1 MPTRG
6 GARKGA
12 GRKRQSERPRVAHA
26 PREDFRPEHPLHVT
40 LRMRDDVPC
49 LRAYKPWA
57 AIVRALRA
65 ARTRESLRVI
75 HYSVMTNHMHLLVEA
90 DGREALTLGM
100 RSLMTRLATALNHA
114 FARRGPVFAD
124 RFHARAVTTPRAT
137 RCALQYVL
145 LNARKHAAE
154 ADRLLAPGWI
164 DPYSSA
170 ARFEGWRGAPDLPH
184 ANADF
189 GTSPPRTWLLCWG
202 WRRHGPLALD
212 DLPGGHRGAQA
223 LRQAA

>member
-12 GRKRQSERPRVAHA
+12 GRKRQSPRPRVAHA
-26 PREDFRPEHPLHVT
+26 PRDDFRAEHPLHVT

-49 LRAYKPWA
+49 LRAYAPWA

-65 ARTRESLRVI
+65 ARARASLRVV
-75 HYSVMTNHMHLLVEA
+75 HDSVMTNHLHLLVEA

-100 RSLMTRLATALNHA
+100 RSLMTRLAAALNLA
-114 FARRGPVFAD
+114 FMRRGPVFAD

-137 RCALQYVL
+137 RHALQYVL

-154 ADRLLAPGWI
+154 TGRVLAPGWI
-164 DPYSSA
+164 DPFSSA
-170 ARFEGWRGAPDLPH
+170 ARFDGWRGAPDLPH
-184 ANADF
+184 ACADF

-202 WRRHGPLALD
+202 WRRHGPLAQGE
-212 DLPGGHRGAQA
+212 LPGGHRGTQPIP
-223 LRQAA
+223 LAA